1 MKRSSTKRRWFRF
14 YRSEAVTLGEG
25 TVVDINFVLRIGR
38 HSLEW
43 SRRTPE
49 GQRIDADRGA
59 WDALHAQAIEAS
71 DRETV
76 EWALDDLYAA
86 GGYRV
91 TAMALLR
98 RIIDG
103 TYRSPY

>member
-1 MKRSSTKRRWFRF
+1 MKRPWFRF
-14 YRSEAVTLGEG
+14 YRSEAVTLGGG
-25 TVVDINFVLRIGR
+25 TVVDINFVVRLGR
-38 HSLEW
+38 HTFEW
-43 SRRTPE
+43 SRRTPA
-49 GQRIDADRGA
+49 GQQIDADRDA
-59 WDALHAQAIEAS
+59 WDALRAQAIAAT

-76 EWALDDLYAA
+76 DWAVDELYEA

-103 TYRSPY
+103 SYRPPY